1 VIVTGESSSAVAS
14 PPVALSIVVPVFNE
28 RGTILEVLRR
38 VDAAC
43 TSKEILVV
51 DDGSTDGTRALLSAV
66 ETLPAAVRV
75 LLQDRNRG
83 KGAALRRG
91 FAEARGDIVI
101 VQDAD
106 LELNPA
112 DYARLLPPIVSGEAS
127 VVYGS
132 RFMAGR
138 PADAEGLYYLANRIL
153 TALSNLLTGLSLSDV
168 WTGYKVFRR
177 DVIQSVELQE
187 DRFGFEPEVTAAIAR
202 GGWRIAEVPVSY
214 QPRRRAEGKKI
225 RVRDAFNG
233 AWCTVK
239 HAPLLQC
246 LFTRPTGGA

>member
-1 VIVTGESSSAVAS
+1 VIVTDDSRSATAS

-28 RGTILEVLRR
+28 RGTILELLRR

-51 DDGSTDGTRALLSAV
+51 DDGSTDGTTALLSEA
-66 ETLPAAVRV
+66 EALPAAVRV
-75 LLQDRNRG
+75 LFQDRNRG

-101 VQDAD
+101 IQDAD
-106 LELNPA
+106 LELDPA
-112 DYARLLPPIVSGEAS
+112 DYARLLPPIVEGEAS

-132 RFMAGR
+132 RFLEGR
-138 PADAEGLYYLANRIL
+138 PTDGGGHYYVANRIL
-153 TALSNLLTGLSLSDV
+153 TSLSNFVTGLSLSDV

-177 DVIQSVELQE
+177 DVIQAVELKE

-202 GGWRIAEVPVSY
+202 GGWKIAEVPVSY
-214 QPRRRAEGKKI
+214 QPRRKSEGKKI
-225 RVRDAFNG
+225 RLGDALNG

-239 HAPLLQC
+239 HAPLMH
-246 LFTRPTGGA
+246 RIAGRSSGR